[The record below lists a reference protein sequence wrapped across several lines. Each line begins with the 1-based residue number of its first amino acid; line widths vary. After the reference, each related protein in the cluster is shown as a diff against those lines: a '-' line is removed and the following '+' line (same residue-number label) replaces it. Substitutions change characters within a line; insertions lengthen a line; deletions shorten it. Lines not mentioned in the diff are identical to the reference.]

1 LRYLLFNKPYGVVSQ
16 FSGEGPTLADYIK
29 VPGVYPVGRLDKDS
43 EGLMLLTDDGALQHR
58 FTDPKF
64 EHPRTYWAQ
73 VEGIPGQAALDRL
86 RQGVVI
92 RAEGKPYRTLP
103 AKARIL
109 DPAPDVPPRDPPIRV
124 RKAIPTTWIEL
135 IVVDGKNRQVRKMTA
150 ETGHP
155 TLRLI
160 RVAIGKATLEG
171 LHPGEWRE
179 VDKPALSAR
188 KPGPR

>member
-16 FSGEGPTLADYIK
+16 FSGDGRNLADYIK
-29 VPGVYPVGRLDKDS
+29 VPGIYPVGRLDKDS

-64 EHPRTYWAQ
+64 AHPRTYWAQ
-73 VEGIPGQAALDRL
+73 VEGIPDQTALDRL
-86 RQGVVI
+86 QQGVVI

-103 AKARIL
+103 AKARTL
-109 DPAPDVPPRDPPIRV
+109 DPPPNIPPRDPPIRF
-124 RKAIPTTWIEL
+124 RKSIPTAWIEL

-150 ETGHP
+150 ETGYP

-160 RVAIGKATLEG
+160 RAAIGKETLRG
-171 LHPGEWRE
+171 LQPGEWKE

-188 KPGPR
+188 KLGPR